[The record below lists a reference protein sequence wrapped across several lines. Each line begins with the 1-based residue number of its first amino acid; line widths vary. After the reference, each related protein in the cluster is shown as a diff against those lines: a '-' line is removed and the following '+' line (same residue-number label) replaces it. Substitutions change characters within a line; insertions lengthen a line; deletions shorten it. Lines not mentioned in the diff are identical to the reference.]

1 MILALMSTFKSK
13 PDLFF
18 SVRFGVETQVR
29 YVSCGFVLNIIFS
42 RNEHDFKGWCK
53 KVSFDASKSFT
64 EMSKYSINFF
74 FALQILIVG
83 ILISLSQLRKNVII
97 NFDFHSLLV
106 FKLWQFDSKF
116 LITYNKINTWIVGFS
131 KVLIG
136 IIPYHVNIDTD
147 KV

>member
-1 MILALMSTFKSK
+1 MSTFKSK

-18 SVRFGVETQVR
+18 SVGFGVETQVR
-29 YVSCGFVLNIIFS
+29 YVPCGFVLNIIFS
-42 RNEHDFKGWCK
+42 RNEHDFEGWCE
-53 KVSFDASKSFT
+53 KVSFDTGKSFT

-83 ILISLSQLRKNVII
+83 ILITLRQLRKNIII
-97 NFDFHSLLV
+97 NFDFHSFLV

-116 LITYNKINTWIVGFS
+116 LITYNKINTWIVSFS